1 MYLLIL
7 LNVTFYFLFKKKSL
21 LEKLLQII
29 NIDKRKFWTICLVRE
44 AYLVVAPTAL
54 NNTRLCSALPKISP
68 ISSFRAFSNLY
79 PISKPNNQ
87 LCPNGPSTYFP
98 CAQHLQD
105 CCQPTEPHLAHPYSA
120 LNQIATPQPNL
131 VTACFCEIGP
141 LAKPHFHQGPT
152 SSLAL
157 HQHCSWLA
165 QLAAH
170 LFATKLLPLQ
180 NGPVGPLI
188 GQRSCSLAA
197 STSTTALVYFY
208 ENCGYFL

>member
-1 MYLLIL
+1 MKLFAWVFCMYLLIL

-87 LCPNGPSTYFP
+87 LCPQWAS
-98 CAQHLQD
+98 HLLSLRPAPLGLL
-105 CCQPTEPHLAHPYSA
+105 PTNWTSSGSA
-120 LNQIATPQPNL
+120 LFSTQLDCHTP
-131 VTACFCEIGP
+131 
-141 LAKPHFHQGPT
+141 AKPRY
-152 SSLAL
+152 
-157 HQHCSWLA
+157 C
-165 QLAAH
+165 
-170 LFATKLLPLQ
+170 LLLWDWPL
-180 NGPVGPLI
+180 G
-188 GQRSCSLAA
+188 
-197 STSTTALVYFY
+197 
-208 ENCGYFL
+208 